1 MLVFYFKI
9 GSVVCAGIDSV
20 DRVFVTFGLIIKSD
34 WFSWSFLNNLL
45 MQQLLKTITL

>member
-1 MLVFYFKI
+1 MFFILNRARLYV
-9 GSVVCAGIDSV
+9 AGIDSV

-34 WFSWSFLNNLL
+34 FSWSFLNNLL